1 MTRDLDLII
10 DESIGGCS
18 FLSAKMTAANW
29 VQSAYMAISYVEV
42 HVSSF

>member
-18 FLSAKMTAANW
+18 FFSVKMTAASW
-29 VQSAYMAISYVEV
+29 VQSASISYVEV